1 MDNAKKRKL
10 VASLAISGLLV
21 TLGACSSTAGKTDA
35 DGSTITMWT
44 HNGGN
49 ESELAAIQAVVDA
62 YNGSQDGVEV
72 KVEAFP
78 QASYNDSVVA
88 AASSGK
94 LACIIDVDQ
103 PNAPNWAW
111 AKYITPLAI
120 EEEVKGFLPSTVGRW
135 NDTIYSV
142 GHYDVALAM
151 LAKKS
156 VLEANDIRVATF
168 EQPWTAQEFDDA
180 LAKLK
185 ATGEWTYPLDIVT
198 GDVGE
203 WFPYAYS
210 PMLQSFGGDLI
221 DRTDYQSADGV
232 LNGPEALEWAT
243 WMRSLVT
250 DEYISAKS
258 GTDAVI
264 DFQNGKSAL
273 LYTGSWAATQST
285 EALGDD
291 LVVMPAVDFGNGPKI
306 GGGSWQ
312 WAISENCGNKEAALD
327 YLKFSLQDQYIA
339 DISIAT
345 GTIPATDGA
354 AALVPAF
361 APGGVSEIFRKFSA
375 EFAVMRPET
384 PAYTYIASKFTTATQ
399 DILNGAEPQATLDTL
414 VQDIDQNIASNGG
427 FTN

>member
-10 VASLAISGLLV
+10 VASLAITGLIV

-35 DGSTITMWT
+35 DGSSITMWT

-49 ESELAAIQAVVDA
+49 ETELAAIQRIVDD
-62 YNGSQDGVEV
+62 YNGSQEDVTI

-78 QASYNDSVVA
+78 QGSYNDSVVA

-111 AKYITPLAI
+111 ANYIVPLEI
-120 EEEVKGFLPSTVGRW
+120 EEEVTEFLPSTVGRW

-142 GHYDVALAM
+142 GYYDVALAM
-151 LAKKS
+151 YAKKS
-156 VLEANDIRVATF
+156 VLEENNIRIATI
-168 EQPWTAQEFDDA
+168 EEPWSLDEFNAA
-180 LAKLK
+180 LATLK
-185 ATGEWTYPLDIVT
+185 ATGQWENPLDIVT

-221 DRTDYQSADGV
+221 DRSTYQSSDGY
-232 LNGPEALEWAT
+232 LNGPEAVAWAN
-243 WMRSLVT
+243 WMQSLVT
-250 DEYISAKS
+250 DGIIAAKS
-258 GTDAVI
+258 GTDASI
-264 DFQNGKSAL
+264 DFQNGKSAI
-273 LYTGSWAATQST
+273 LYSGSWAASEST
-285 EALGDD
+285 DALGDD
-291 LVVMPAVDFGNGPKI
+291 LVAMPAVDFGNGPKI

-327 YLKFSLQDQYIA
+327 YLKFSLQDKYIA
-339 DISIAT
+339 DVAAAT
-345 GTIPATDGA
+345 GTIPTTPGA
-354 AALVPAF
+354 AALVPEF
-361 APGGVSEIFRKFSA
+361 APGGESEIFREFSKQ
-375 EFAVMRPET
+375 FAIMRPET
-384 PAYTYIASKFTTATQ
+384 PAYPYIASKFTSATQ
-399 DILNGAEPQATLDTL
+399 DILNGADPQTTLDSL
-414 VQDIDQNIASNGG
+414 VKEIDQNIASNGG